1 MSLPELRVI
10 GLPGIPIVTPGADLV
25 HLIHQATVAA
35 PLPLQAGDILVVTQ
49 KIVSKAE
56 GCLIALKDVT
66 PSHWA
71 EQYARQWGKDPR
83 HVEVVLHQSRRIVR
97 MDRGVLIAET
107 HHGFICANAGVDQ
120 SNIEGE
126 EVVAV
131 LPLDPDASARAIRQ
145 DLHERLGV
153 EVAVIISDTFGRP
166 WRDGIVNVAI
176 GLSGMQAI
184 KNYIGQ
190 LDAQGYE
197 LRVTSLAVA
206 DELAAAAEL
215 VMNKLDNVPVAVIR
229 GYDYPHGEG
238 SLTQLI
244 RAPERDLFR

>member
-1 MSLPELRVI
+1 MSLTELRVI
-10 GLPGIPIVTPGADLV
+10 GLPGLPIVTPGADLV
-25 HLIHQATVAA
+25 ALIHQATVAA
-35 PLPLQAGDILVVTQ
+35 PLPLQAGDILVITQ

-66 PSHWA
+66 PSPWA

-97 MDRGVLIAET
+97 MDRGVLISET
-107 HHGFICANAGVDQ
+107 RHGFICANAGVDQ

-131 LPLDPDASARAIRQ
+131 LPIDPDASARAIRQ
-145 DLHERLGV
+145 GLRELLGV
-153 EVAVIISDTFGRP
+153 EIAVIISDTFGRP
-166 WRDGIVNVAI
+166 WRDGIVNIAI

-184 KNYIGQ
+184 KDYTGQ
-190 LDAQGYE
+190 RDAQGYE
-197 LRVTSLAVA
+197 LRVTALAVA

-229 GYDYPHGEG
+229 GYDYPRGEG
-238 SLTQLI
+238 SLAQLI

>member
-25 HLIHQATVAA
+25 ALIHQAAVAA
-35 PLPLQAGDILVVTQ
+35 PLPLQTGDILVITQ

-56 GCLIALKDVT
+56 GFLIALKDIT
-66 PSHWA
+66 PSPWA

-131 LPLDPDASARAIRQ
+131 LPVDPDASARAIRQ
-145 DLHERLGV
+145 GLRERLGV

-184 KNYIGQ
+184 KDYTGQ
-190 LDAQGYE
+190 RDAQGYE
-197 LRVTSLAVA
+197 LRVTALAVA

-229 GYDYPHGEG
+229 GYDYPRGEG
-238 SLTQLI
+238 SLAQLI

>member
-1 MSLPELRVI
+1 MNPTEVRIVA
-10 GLPGIPIVTPGADLV
+10 LPGIPIVTPGADLAE
-25 HLIHQATVAA
+25 LIQQASAA
-35 PLPLQAGDILVVTQ
+35 AALPLQTGDILVITQ

-66 PSHWA
+66 PSPWA

-83 HVEVVLHQSRRIVR
+83 HVEVVLQQSRRIVR

-126 EVVAV
+126 EVIAV
-131 LPLDPDASARAIRQ
+131 LPIDPDASARAVRQ
-145 DLHERLGV
+145 GLRERLGV

-166 WRDGIVNVAI
+166 WRNGIANVAI

-184 KNYIGQ
+184 KDYTGQ

-197 LRVTSLAVA
+197 
-206 DELAAAAEL
+206 
-215 VMNKLDNVPVAVIR
+215 
-229 GYDYPHGEG
+229 
-238 SLTQLI
+238 
-244 RAPERDLFR
+244 